1 MKCKR
6 VAVAI
11 EGRVVYA
18 VRGGRRCN
26 KIRVA
31 VDPVSLLVDWRAPCD
46 RFVGEA
52 RQELYIDEGSLRA
65 VELLVG

>member
-18 VRGGRRCN
+18 VRGGGRGIN
-26 KIRVA
+26 SIA
-31 VDPVSLLVDWRAPCD
+31 ADPVLLLADWRAPCD

>member
-1 MKCKR
+1 MCAALR
-6 VAVAI
+6 
-11 EGRVVYA
+11 
-18 VRGGRRCN
+18 GRRCN